1 MSRPAARSPAERQRR
16 SAGDVVAALPEVL
29 RGFGAERLLLRAAAL
44 TYLTIVSMVPLLAVA
59 LYALQTLQLVDLQE
73 PVRQFLLENLA
84 VGVREG
90 VVRELSQVIEN
101 AGAGVEGGLGLVF
114 LLGSAVLLLRN
125 IEKAFDDLWSIH
137 APRPIAQAL
146 PRYLG
151 LLLAG
156 PVVLGLSL
164 AATAALRALA
174 ALYRL
179 PFEQRLVALVPLV
192 LSAAGLTLIYVI
204 APAARVRWKPALLA
218 GVLAAIVWELAK
230 LGFGQY
236 AAYAVRTDYLYG
248 PLVAI
253 PLFLVWIYVTWL
265 IVLAG
270 GRLAF
275 AVQHPRALRLAGN
288 EEALA
293 RVLEVSAAR
302 FAVALAAVQL
312 ERRAAPTV
320 HGLAV
325 ELGLPEGMVRSL
337 AETLGGAGLVVT
349 GGKRVA
355 LAVPADRA
363 SLGEVLRAVR
373 GQISARDFASDPAVQ
388 RLVSLLREADGA
400 AAASLEGHPL
410 AHFVGGVGD
419 GSSVPLAKA

>member
-1 MSRPAARSPAERQRR
+1 M
-16 SAGDVVAALPEVL
+16 VAALPEVL